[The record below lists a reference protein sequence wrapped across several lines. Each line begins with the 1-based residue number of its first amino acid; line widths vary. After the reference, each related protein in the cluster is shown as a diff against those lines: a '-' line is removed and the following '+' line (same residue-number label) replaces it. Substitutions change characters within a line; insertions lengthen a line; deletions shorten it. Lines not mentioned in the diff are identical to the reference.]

1 MLGRA
6 SPLSLRGTA
15 LLHLGTTTLAEPETP
30 KGTARPQSRSWAIF
44 DIEGKSSL
52 LDSLLKAQTASVQS
66 LPLPTAGWV
75 PLAEPPKPLS
85 FPTWGVAVRDPT
97 GLGCFQD

>member
-1 MLGRA
+1 MLGGA
-6 SPLSLRGTA
+6 SPSLSEEPPCYIWGPP
-15 LLHLGTTTLAEPETP
+15 TTLAEPETP

-52 LDSLLKAQTASVQS
+52 LDSLLKAQTALVQF
-66 LPLPTAGWV
+66 LPLPAAGWV

-85 FPTWGVAVRDPT
+85 FPTWGVAV
-97 GLGCFQD
+97 